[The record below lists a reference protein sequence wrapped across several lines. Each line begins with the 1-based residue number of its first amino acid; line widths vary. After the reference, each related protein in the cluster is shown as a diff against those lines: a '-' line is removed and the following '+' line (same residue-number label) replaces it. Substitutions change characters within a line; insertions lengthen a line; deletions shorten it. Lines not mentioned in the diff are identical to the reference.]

1 MNNWLNESRTSMLT
15 SLKKEMF
22 DGVMRPMNRI
32 RRMNS
37 PLLGKSM
44 WSSMKNTAS

>member
-1 MNNWLNESRTSMLT
+1 MNNWLNVSKTSMLT